1 MQRENEPDMPEIAAE
16 KACFVATLA
25 RRLEA
30 LDEGVEAD
38 ASNPAD
44 DGGTAALTEEADM
57 PVRREL
63 TEYIGALDVD
73 EQDALVALAWIGRG
87 DFEASDWRSAV
98 REAAQRRETSVARYL
113 LGMPMLPDYLEDAL
127 SAYDRSCADL
137 ESRL

>member
-1 MQRENEPDMPEIAAE
+1 MSTLKVTCPDIRAW
-16 KACFVATLA
+16 VVVGTLA
-25 RRLEA
+25 AAGAAFGRA
-30 LDEGVEAD
+30 EGVEAD

-87 DFEASDWRSAV
+87 DFEASDWRAAV